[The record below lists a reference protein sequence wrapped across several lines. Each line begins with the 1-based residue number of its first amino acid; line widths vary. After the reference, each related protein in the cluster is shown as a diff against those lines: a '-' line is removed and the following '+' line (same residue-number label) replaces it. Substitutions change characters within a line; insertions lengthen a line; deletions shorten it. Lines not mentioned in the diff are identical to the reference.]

1 MVSELLIVCHNA
13 CYAHKC
19 RDSDSVSVS
28 VCSVHR
34 IARALHGGLALAMMA
49 SLCMSGPTEFSRE
62 RSVVCDVSVSVNA
75 CC

>member
-13 CYAHKC
+13 CYAHKR
-19 RDSDSVSVS
+19 RDSDSVS

-34 IARALHGGLALAMMA
+34 IARAQHGGLALAMMA
-49 SLCMSGPTEFSRE
+49 SLCMSGPTEFSRK